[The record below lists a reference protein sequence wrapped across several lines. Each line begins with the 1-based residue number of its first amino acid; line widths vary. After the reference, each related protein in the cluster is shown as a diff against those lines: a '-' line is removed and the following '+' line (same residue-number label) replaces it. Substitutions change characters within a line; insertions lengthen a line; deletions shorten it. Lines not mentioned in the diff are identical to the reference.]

1 MRVKPILPAAVLVVA
16 LTGCGVTDLAKGA
29 AQTAADATACKAL
42 GSTITSIAGVYQ
54 SGFVDSGLIAK
65 IDSLVGEQAR
75 SLLSSGLAQDIG
87 MLTETLKQTGTA
99 ESSKEKIQQLTDSIT
114 KRCSEAGVSIS

>member
-1 MRVKPILPAAVLVVA
+1 MRVKPILPAALLVFA

-42 GSTITSIAGVYQ
+42 GSTVTSIAGAYQ
-54 SGFVDSGLIAK
+54 SGFVDSGLISR

-87 MLTETLKQTGTA
+87 MLTEALKQTGAA
-99 ESSKEKIQQLTDSIT
+99 ESSQEKIQQLTDSIT